1 MHLQCPCCGEQF
13 PVEAGFAD
21 AEGKRLAA
29 LLAGL
34 DPRLGK
40 AILNYLRLFSPPKR
54 GLRTI
59 KAIRLVEDLLVLVD
73 AGQVQRDART
83 NEAKP
88 APARL
93 WAAGIERML
102 LTRDKLDLPLDNHN
116 YLRAVVWALA
126 SEPAQA
132 QAAAPARPRGASTT
146 VQQQF
151 QEQIGR
157 IRADMLLNLISTEE
171 GEQRIQAL
179 TGGHAHGTATA

>member
-1 MHLQCPCCGEQF
+1 MQLQCPCCGEQF

-21 AEGKRLAA
+21 AEGKRLAS

-40 AILNYLRLFSPPKR
+40 AVLNYLRLFSPPKR

-59 KAIRLVEDLLVLVD
+59 KAIRFVEDLIALFET
-73 AGQVQRDART
+73 GQVQRDAR
-83 NEAKP
+83 NSEFKP

-93 WAAGIERML
+93 WATGIERML

-132 QAAAPARPRGASTT
+132 QASARAEPRRSSTT
-146 VQQQF
+146 AQQDF

-157 IRADMLLNLISTEE
+157 IRADMLLGLVSQEE

-179 TGGHAHGTATA
+179 TGGPHGPAT

>member
-1 MHLQCPCCGEQF
+1 MQLQCPCCGEQF

-21 AEGKRLAA
+21 AEGKRLAS

-40 AILNYLRLFSPPKR
+40 AVLNYLRLFSPPKR

-59 KAIRLVEDLLVLVD
+59 KAIRLVEELLDLVD

-83 NEAKP
+83 HEFKP
-88 APARL
+88 AQPRL

-132 QAAAPARPRGASTT
+132 QASAPARPRGATAT
-146 VQQQF
+146 AQQQL

-157 IRADMLLNLISTEE
+157 IQADMLLGLITKEA

-179 TGGHAHGTATA
+179 TTGGSHGSAA

>member
-1 MHLQCPCCGEQF
+1 MQLQCPCCGEQF

-21 AEGKRLAA
+21 AEGKRLAS

-40 AILNYLRLFSPPKR
+40 AVLSYLRLFSPPKR
-54 GLRTI
+54 GLRTL
-59 KAIRLVEDLLVLVD
+59 KAIRLVEELLLLVD
-73 AGQVQRDART
+73 TGQVQRDAR
-83 NEAKP
+83 AHKSKP

-93 WAAGIERML
+93 WTTGIERMVT
-102 LTRDKLDLPLDNHN
+102 TRDKLDLPLDNHN

-126 SEPAQA
+126 SDPAQPP
-132 QAAAPARPRGASTT
+132 AASPARPRGASATA
-146 VQQQF
+146 QQQL

-157 IRADMLLNLISTEE
+157 IQADMLLGLVTQEE

-179 TGGHAHGTATA
+179 TGGSHGPAT

>member
-1 MHLQCPCCGEQF
+1 MQLQCPCCGEQF

-21 AEGKRLAA
+21 AEGKRLAS

-40 AILNYLRLFSPPKR
+40 AVLNYLRLFSPPKR

-59 KAIRLVEDLLVLVD
+59 KAIRLVEDLVALVEI
-73 AGQVQRDART
+73 GQVQRDART
-83 NEAKP
+83 NESKP
-88 APARL
+88 AQPRL

-132 QAAAPARPRGASTT
+132 QPTAAVGPRRSNTT
-146 VQQQF
+146 VQQDF

-157 IRADMLLNLISTEE
+157 IQADMLLNLISKEE

-179 TGGHAHGTATA
+179 TGGHSHGSATA